1 MSENPDLT
9 RVSDETRA
17 AERKEAT
24 MPADAGPMP
33 TAEEAEAAERNDVDP
48 EVAKAEKEA
57 AERGANA
64 KGEGRI
70 P

>member
-1 MSENPDLT
+1 MTQNPDVT

-33 TAEEAEAAERNDVDP
+33 TAEESEAAERNAVDP
-48 EVAKAEKEA
+48 DVAEAEKEA
-57 AERGANA
+57 TERGANA

-70 P
+70 A

>member
-1 MSENPDLT
+1 MSEKPDLT

-24 MPADAGPMP
+24 MPADSGPEP
-33 TAEEAEAAERNDVDP
+33 TPEEAEAAERNSVDP
-48 EVAKAEKEA
+48 DVAAAEKEA
-57 AERGANA
+57 TERGANA